1 MTAIETAPAVAPVV
15 PAAAAAVPPVA
26 TPSTPPAAPAA
37 EVAKPADAGKEGEAP
52 KSEGKEAKVDAKAEA
67 KPYEIKALDG
77 HSPEIAADFAKFA
90 IESGLPAE
98 KAQAG
103 YESLAKSF
111 QARIDKAQAEQSA
124 AWQAEVKADA
134 TLGGDKLAQTLAY
147 GAKALELGP
156 PGLREFLNTSGLGN
170 HPAMV
175 AWAAKVGQ
183 ALSPDT
189 FEHGTRTA
197 AKERPLANRLFPNL
211 S

>member
-1 MTAIETAPAVAPVV
+1 MTTLATPPAVAPVD

-26 TPSTPPAAPAA
+26 TPATPPVAPVA
-37 EVAKPADAGKEGEAP
+37 EVAKPSETPKADAP
-52 KSEGKEAKVDAKAEA
+52 KAEPA
-67 KPYEIKALDG
+67 KEQAPAYEIKALEG
-77 HSPEIAADFAKFA
+77 HSQEVAADFAKFA

-134 TLGGDKLAQTLAY
+134 TLGGDKLPQTLAL
-147 GAKALELGP
+147 ASKALELGP
-156 PGLREFLNTSGLGN
+156 PQLREFLNASGLGN

-175 AWAAKVGQ
+175 AWAAKIGQ
-183 ALSPDT
+183 ALSADT
-189 FEHGTRTA
+189 FIAGQRTA
-197 AKERPLANRLFPNL
+197 APADLRDPAVQAQRLYPNHK
-211 S
+211 

>member
-1 MTAIETAPAVAPVV
+1 MTAIETAPAAAPVV
-15 PAAAAAVPPVA
+15 PAAAAAVPPVSA
-26 TPSTPPAAPAA
+26 ASPAAAPAA
-37 EVAKPADAGKEGEAP
+37 EVAKPTTETP
-52 KSEGKEAKVDAKAEA
+52 KAEDAKS
-67 KPYEIKALDG
+67 YEIKALDG

-134 TLGGDKLAQTLAY
+134 TLGGDKLPQTLAHA
-147 GAKALELGP
+147 AKALELGP

-183 ALSPDT
+183 SLSNDT
-189 FEHGTRTA
+189 FIAGQRTA
-197 AKERPLANRLFPNL
+197 APADIRDPAVQAQRLYPNHKV